1 MWAPTFFSLGCLS
14 GRRLVSQSD
23 LPSLATLYIPRV
35 HSRVGQPLESTIA
48 AIATP
53 IGRGGLGIVRL
64 SGPEAIRLG
73 DVVFHATKGLKLSD
87 QAGFTVHHGRA
98 VDPANGQVLDE
109 VLATLF
115 RAPHSYSGE
124 DLVEI
129 STHGGPVVMRRI
141 LASFLNCGAQM
152 AQPGEFTLR
161 AFLNGRIDLTEAE
174 AVADLIDAKTEEA
187 ADAAI
192 EQLQGSLHEEVI
204 ALRAE
209 LVAALARLEMGIDFT
224 EEDLPQEEIDSV
236 IERLTIVGE
245 RIDHLLAGYKR
256 GRLLRDGFVVVLAGP
271 PNVGKSTLFNLLAQD
286 ERAIVTDIPG
296 TTRDIL
302 REYINLEGWPV
313 CLIDT
318 AGIREATD
326 LVEKIGVERSQGAIQ
341 KADGA
346 IWLID
351 ASFDWF
357 AQKPPAEFGEFAVP
371 WLIAVNKLDQLLDAA
386 APVLEIATHHA
397 PTFKPIPTVVGISAK
412 TGLGI
417 DQLIEVIKGWISEHG
432 ATEQSARITIND
444 RHRAALVRAKESLG
458 QSLRAIRDDGAP
470 ELAAFDCRNAAVV
483 LGEIIGETTTEDV
496 LAEIF
501 AKFCV
506 GK

>member
-1 MWAPTFFSLGCLS
+1 MSPASPYA
-14 GRRLVSQSD
+14 LV
-23 LPSLATLYIPRV
+23 
-35 HSRVGQPLESTIA
+35 STIA

-64 SGPEAIRLG
+64 SGPEAIKLADLIFR
-73 DVVFHATKGLKLSD
+73 ATAGLKLIEEP
-87 QAGFTVHHGRA
+87 GFTVHHGHA
-98 VDPANGQVLDE
+98 VDCTTGQVLDE
-109 VLATLF
+109 VLATVF
-115 RAPHSYSGE
+115 RAPHSYTGE
-124 DLVEI
+124 DLVEF

-141 LASFLNCGAQM
+141 LASLLNCGAQM

-187 ADAAI
+187 AAAAV

-224 EEDLPQEEIDSV
+224 EEDLPQAEIDSV
-236 IERLTIVGE
+236 VARLGLVGE
-245 RIDHLLAGYKR
+245 RIDHLLAGYRR
-256 GRLLRDGFVVVLAGP
+256 GRLLRDGFVIVLAGP
-271 PNVGKSTLFNLLAQD
+271 TNVGKSTLFNRLAQD

-302 REYINLEGWPV
+302 REYINLDGWPV
-313 CLIDT
+313 CLVDT

-346 IWLID
+346 IWLVD
-351 ASFDWF
+351 AGLEWF
-357 AQKPPAEFGEFAVP
+357 AQKPPAEFGELPVP
-371 WLIAVNKLDQLLDAA
+371 WLIAVNKLDSLLDPY

-417 DQLIEVIKGWISEHG
+417 EQLIDVIKGWISEQG
-432 ATEQSARITIND
+432 AATETARITIND
-444 RHRAALVRAKESLG
+444 RHRAALLRAKESLA
-458 QSLRAIRDDGAP
+458 QSLHAIRDDGAP
-470 ELAAFDCRNAAVV
+470 ELAAFDCRNAAVA

>member
-1 MWAPTFFSLGCLS
+1 
-14 GRRLVSQSD
+14 
-23 LPSLATLYIPRV
+23 LYITPV
-35 HSRVGQPLESTIA
+35 NSPLGPQLESTIA

-53 IGRGGLGIVRL
+53 IGRGGLGIVRV

-73 DVVFHATKGLKLSD
+73 DLVFRATRDLKLSD

-98 VDPANGQVLDE
+98 VDPSNGQVLDE
-109 VLATLF
+109 VLATMF

-141 LASFLNCGAQM
+141 LASLLNSGAQM

-187 ADAAI
+187 ADAAL

-236 IERLTIVGE
+236 VERLETIGD
-245 RIDHLLAGYKR
+245 RIEHLLAGYKR

-326 LVEKIGVERSQGAIQ
+326 LVERIGVERSQGAIQ

-346 IWLID
+346 IWLVD
-351 ASFDWF
+351 AGLDWF
-357 AQKPPAEFGEFAVP
+357 AQKPPA
-371 WLIAVNKLDQLLDAA
+371 
-386 APVLEIATHHA
+386 
-397 PTFKPIPTVVGISAK
+397 
-412 TGLGI
+412 
-417 DQLIEVIKGWISEHG
+417 
-432 ATEQSARITIND
+432 D
-444 RHRAALVRAKESLG
+444 RG
-458 QSLRAIRDDGAP
+458 
-470 ELAAFDCRNAAVV
+470 
-483 LGEIIGETTTEDV
+483 
-496 LAEIF
+496 
-501 AKFCV
+501 
-506 GK
+506 